1 MPQLSIIVPIYN
13 VQDYLRECLD
23 SILNQGLDSVEVI
36 LVNDG
41 STDASGNIARSY
53 VEEYS
58 CFTLIEQ
65 ENQGLSV
72 ARNVGI
78 ENAKGKYILF
88 LDSDDYL
95 LNSGVSKLLKKID
108 ENQLDLIVGNYKQI
122 SDDGELKSNKFD
134 EISSP
139 FYGRSWFK
147 ERLKK
152 HQHEPAAWL
161 RIYRRSYLLENKLFF
176 VPQLINEDQLFSI
189 QLFCTDPKMMCLDTV
204 FYYYRQRSGSITKK
218 QDFESCVRR
227 LKSDIYTFEQSLML
241 SETLNDVDLKFYIA
255 RQCMSLLDSS
265 SLKLMFLTNAQF
277 DGLGDIIARLNQLR
291 LWRYIRVRKPRS
303 LKRKILLLLS
313 IKLYLNYIYKRK
325 LKRINR
331 N

>member
-1 MPQLSIIVPIYN
+1 MTDLSIIVPIYN

-23 SILNQGLDSVEVI
+23 SILEQDLNSFEII

-41 STDASGNIARSY
+41 STDDSGDIARSY
-53 VEEYS
+53 AAKYS
-58 CFTLIEQ
+58 CFKLIEQ

-72 ARNVGI
+72 ARNVGLQK
-78 ENAKGKYILF
+78 ARGDYVLF

-176 VPQLINEDQLFSI
+176 VPQLINEDLLFSI
-189 QLFCTDPKMMCLDTV
+189 QLFCTDPKMMCLDIV

-227 LKSDIYTFEQSLML
+227 LKSSIYTFEQSLIL
-241 SETLNDVDLKFYIA
+241 SETLDDADLRFYIA

-265 SLKLMFLTNAQF
+265 CLKLMFSTNGQF
-277 DGLGDIIARLNQLR
+277 DGLDDIVTRLNQLR
-291 LWRYIRVRKPRS
+291 LWRYIRIRKPRS

-313 IKLYLNYIYKRK
+313 IKLYLNYIYKRR